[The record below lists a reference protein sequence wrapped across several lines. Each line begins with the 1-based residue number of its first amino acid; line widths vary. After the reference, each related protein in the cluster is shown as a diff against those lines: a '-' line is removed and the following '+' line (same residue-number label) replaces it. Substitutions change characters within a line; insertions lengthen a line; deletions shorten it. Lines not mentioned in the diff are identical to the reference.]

1 MANFGSA
8 ISTFDKIFSETF
20 KSIFFILICL
30 ENTDIKKEKT
40 IIRPKKNTIFLF
52 MCKKKIQI
60 NSSILINHEYEL
72 FPMVFFYH
80 R

>member
-8 ISTFDKIFSETF
+8 ISAFDKIFLETF

-40 IIRPKKNTIFLF
+40 IIRPKKNIIFLF
-52 MCKKKIQI
+52 MCKKKFKLTRQ
-60 NSSILINHEYEL
+60 S
-72 FPMVFFYH
+72 
-80 R
+80 

>member
-30 ENTDIKKEKT
+30 ENIIIKKEKT
-40 IIRPKKNTIFLF
+40 IIRPKKIIIFLF
-52 MCKKKIQI
+52 MCKKKFKLTRQ
-60 NSSILINHEYEL
+60 SQ
-72 FPMVFFYH
+72 
-80 R
+80 

>member
-8 ISTFDKIFSETF
+8 ISTLDNIFSETF

-30 ENTDIKKEKT
+30 ENIIIKKEKT

-60 NSSILINHEYEL
+60 NSSISINHEYEL

-80 R
+80 K

>member
-30 ENTDIKKEKT
+30 ENIIIKKEKT
-40 IIRPKKNTIFLF
+40 IISPKKNI
-52 MCKKKIQI
+52 
-60 NSSILINHEYEL
+60 
-72 FPMVFFYH
+72 FFYLYVKKNSN
-80 R
+80 

>member
-30 ENTDIKKEKT
+30 ENIIIKKEKT
-40 IIRPKKNTIFLF
+40 IIRPKKN
-52 MCKKKIQI
+52 KKENK
-60 NSSILINHEYEL
+60 N
-72 FPMVFFYH
+72 V
-80 R
+80 